1 MGSKVVRFVKRM
13 TGSGR
18 RKIKEEGQQPE
29 EGNQLIVDVA
39 VGDDTFEMKVLC
51 PVCGGEE
58 YWLSE
63 DHQLLYC
70 SKCRT
75 TIAQRC
81 GDSASFGEVG
91 WVV

>member
-1 MGSKVVRFVKRM
+1 MGSRVAHFVKIT

-18 RKIKEEGQQPE
+18 MKVKEEGQQPT
-29 EGNQLIVDVA
+29 EGNQLVVDVV
-39 VGDDTFEMKVLC
+39 VGEESFEMKVLC
-51 PVCGGEE
+51 PICGGGE

-75 TIAQRC
+75 TIAERV
-81 GDSASFGEVG
+81 GDRMMIGDVT
-91 WVV
+91 WRI